1 MEKKEKLLKHKE
13 LASEYS
19 TLEKEDSKEV
29 TTSISEPVL
38 YENEDSSK

>member
-13 LASEYS
+13 SASEYF
-19 TLEKEDSKEV
+19 TLEKEGSKKV

-38 YENEDSSK
+38 YKNEDSSK